1 MGYLKT
7 MIVAIVSVVKLSFAV
22 FFVQKTQFVIVNN
35 KIFSSG
41 ADRILLFAV
50 PKLTHFLKMTHVP
63 MIVLT

>member
-22 FFVQKTQFVIVNN
+22 FLVQKTQFVIVNN

-50 PKLTHFLKMTHVP
+50 PKLTHFLKMTQ
-63 MIVLT
+63 TCRK